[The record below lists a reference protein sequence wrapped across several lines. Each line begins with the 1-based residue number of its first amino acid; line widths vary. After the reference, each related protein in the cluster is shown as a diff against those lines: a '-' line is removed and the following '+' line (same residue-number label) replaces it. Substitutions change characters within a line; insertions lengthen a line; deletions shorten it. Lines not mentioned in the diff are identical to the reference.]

1 MGMTNTAASFPGFLV
16 RFTTVDRQWNVVTR
30 EKSFKT
36 ADARAKWLDK
46 NEDKV
51 NEVLAFSDPQ

>member
-1 MGMTNTAASFPGFLV
+1 MANTTSTFTDFRV
-16 RFTTVDRQWNVVTR
+16 RFTTVDRRWNVVTK
-30 EKSFKT
+30 EKSFKS
-36 ADARAKWLDK
+36 AEARAEWLDK